1 MKNLKTLS
9 VIFFASLV
17 IIIASCK
24 KDTQTSDLSLTVSQ
38 DRAIGHLGDT
48 IPLTI
53 AVSTSNDEIKSV
65 TMTKTGG
72 TIVTIPAIT
81 NNKNYSTVV
90 NYIVSDSVGTLVFT
104 VSAKG
109 NLSDVPVQK
118 TLTYSIVKDIEI
130 TLGTQTS
137 SYSSFINGSTL
148 AMYTAANAFTNQGSV
163 DLVYSYSTTDG
174 VVIGAPADPIFNLST
189 WTTKNNT
196 KIGIIMDES
205 PEAVSMVTG
214 SSVKNL
220 AMDDMLGYI
229 TASGVQGII
238 EVMDIMPGL
247 DGNAVFVFMVIK

>member
-1 MKNLKTLS
+1 MKNIKTIS
-9 VIFFASLV
+9 IIFLASLTV
-17 IIIASCK
+17 IMASCK
-24 KDTQTSDLSLTVSQ
+24 KETQTSDLSLTVSQ

-53 AVSTSNDEIKSV
+53 VASTSNDEIKSI

-72 TIVTIPAIT
+72 TAVTLPAVT
-81 NNKNYSTVV
+81 NNKSYSTVL
-90 NYIVSDSVGTLVFT
+90 NYIVSDSVGSLVFT

-109 NLSDVPVQK
+109 DLSDVPLQK

-137 SYSSFINGSTL
+137 SFQSFISGTTL
-148 AMYTAANAFTNQGSV
+148 ATYTAANAFANQGSV
-163 DLVYSYSTTDG
+163 DLVYTWSTTDG
-174 VVIGAPADPIFNLST
+174 VVIGAPIDPVFDLST

-214 SSVKNL
+214 SSVKNM
-220 AMDDMLGYI
+220 AMGDMLGYI

>member
-9 VIFFASLV
+9 IIFLASLALMM
-17 IIIASCK
+17 ASCK
-24 KDTQTSDLSLTVSQ
+24 KTTQTSDMTLTVSQ

-53 AVSTSNDEIKSV
+53 VGSTSNDDINSI

-72 TIVTIPAIT
+72 KAVAIPVVT
-81 NNKNYSTVV
+81 NSKSYSAVV
-90 NYIVSDSVGTLVFT
+90 NYIVNDSVGTLVFT
-104 VSAKG
+104 ISEKG
-109 NLSDVPVQK
+109 GLSDLPIQK

-130 TLGTQTS
+130 TLGTTTS
-137 SYSSFINGSTL
+137 TFSSFINGSTL
-148 AMYTAANAFTNQGSV
+148 ATYTAANAFSNQGSV
-163 DLVYSYSTTDG
+163 DLVYTYSTTDG
-174 VVIGAPADPIFNLST
+174 VIIGAPIDPVFDLST

-220 AMDDMLGYI
+220 AMGDMLGYI

-247 DGNAVFVFMVIK
+247 NGNTVFVFMVIK